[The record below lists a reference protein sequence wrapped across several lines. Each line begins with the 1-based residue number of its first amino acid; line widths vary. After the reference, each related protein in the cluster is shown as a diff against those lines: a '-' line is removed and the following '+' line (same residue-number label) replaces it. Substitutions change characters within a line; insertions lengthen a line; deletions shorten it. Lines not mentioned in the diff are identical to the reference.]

1 MAVESRTGPT
11 EFLGLGRSRFLW
23 TQDRELNGVSRP
35 NTHPMCHERE
45 ARQHRCSAI
54 EPGRPNF
61 FDARYGA
68 TGGVVDALS
77 VFP

>member
-1 MAVESRTGPT
+1 MAVESRAGPT
-11 EFLGLGRSRFLW
+11 EFSVWGGPDTLETGQEGA
-23 TQDRELNGVSRP
+23 
-35 NTHPMCHERE
+35 ERCVAPAHAVDVPR
-45 ARQHRCSAI
+45 ARGAAAPLFGI